1 MVELNLDLDFND
13 MAIWAFIH
21 KFSTSQ
27 SCRKI
32 HEDGTTYFWVSR
44 ELIVDQLPKL
54 CIGSK
59 SGIRQRVEKLIKAKL
74 IVRHPD
80 NRKMNQS
87 FYAFGPNAERL
98 FFESTPGLKK
108 DQHLVVKKTS
118 PALSEDMYNNNK
130 QVNKGKDGEPSP
142 ILSNQRGIETSN
154 KHQKEIFKE
163 ASAWRDL
170 TKGHEHQTA
179 QSEDMRSL
187 DPLKYGR
194 DRLKLEMSEVNSK
207 FPGTFSNLLLN
218 EFYDHW
224 TEPNKSKTKVKWQMQ
239 DTWDTYKRLKTWQRN
254 DDKWNKSTKITGS
267 ESTPAYT
274 IGQKHNAA
282 G

>member
-32 HEDGTTYFWVSR
+32 HEDGTTYYWVSR

-87 FYAFGPNAERL
+87 FYAFGPNSERL

-108 DQHLVVKKTS
+108 DQHQVVKKTS
-118 PALSEDMYNNNK
+118 PALSEDMYNSNK
-130 QVNKGKDGEPSP
+130 QVNKGKEGEPSP
-142 ILSNQRGIETSN
+142 ILSYQRGIETSN
-154 KHQKEIFKE
+154 KHQKEIFQE
-163 ASAWRDL
+163 APAGRDL
-170 TKGHEHQTA
+170 TEVQKHLPTYPFFTSEFEAVWKDFIEMRRKKRKPLTDRAITLNLNVINRLSNGRGDLAIKICEQTI
-179 QSEDMRSL
+179 MRGW
-187 DPLKYGR
+187 DGFFELKVTESV
-194 DRLKLEMSEVNSK
+194 KTPSK
-207 FPGTFSNLLLN
+207 ATF
-218 EFYDHW
+218 
-224 TEPNKSKTKVKWQMQ
+224 V
-239 DTWDTYKRLKTWQRN
+239 
-254 DDKWNKSTKITGS
+254 
-267 ESTPAYT
+267 
-274 IGQKHNAA
+274 IGEKHNAA